1 MRIYYDRWEICC
13 FIAVIVVFVQTL
25 ILCPLTPSPLLFPNK
40 INNTFTSRK
49 PGFGG
54 GGDRS
59 GGDSGRKDRL
69 YLPAF
74 LMGYCASGPGILAK
88 GATFAIH
95 VSITVNFLFMESTLT
110 PHYLERI
117 MTHLD

>member
-1 MRIYYDRWEICC
+1 MLLHRSHFRLRANPDS
-13 FIAVIVVFVQTL
+13 
-25 ILCPLTPSPLLFPNK
+25 LC
-40 INNTFTSRK
+40 INSVSSTISKQNPQHFHLQK
-49 PGFGG
+49 LGFGG

-59 GGDSGRKDRL
+59 GSDSGRKDRL

-74 LMGYCASGPGILAK
+74 LMGYCPSGPGILAK